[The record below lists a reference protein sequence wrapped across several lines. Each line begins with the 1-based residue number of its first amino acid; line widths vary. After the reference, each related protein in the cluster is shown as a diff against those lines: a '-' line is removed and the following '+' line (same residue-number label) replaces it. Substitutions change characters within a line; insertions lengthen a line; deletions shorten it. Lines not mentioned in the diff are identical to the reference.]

1 MSKHQPVSHL
11 ELRELGFALQ
21 SLGAAGVVDGSSDG
35 LCDALFKLNL
45 INRRSDKD
53 AVATNRLFGL
63 GPTLKIQ
70 SAVRRV
76 LSLQS
81 DYRLHLL
88 TLLLESVNQFTDD
101 QSMAETV
108 EQLDHVSPELLI
120 LAKTPATQEKATDQ
134 FNSWDTSL
142 WQAPDAVTL
151 LSKVIESPSDF
162 PALPDGT
169 VTAVGFD
176 WLTWATPP
184 SNPAPAPWA
193 DSEPLNSPLATARHP
208 FWGAMVAT
216 LDACTGDYEWQ
227 SLILRGGLLRSQ
239 HRTLG
244 KAAVV
249 MESLWR
255 RELGL
260 YPAPPLIVPE
270 SIPFTPGK
278 PLPWLQLALDQL
290 AEKGIAVESE
300 GSWRLTDGFRTQLMK
315 DDEHMIAFEAVRQR
329 SYRLA
334 QAAQKIT
341 ETANEVVAS

>member
-1 MSKHQPVSHL
+1 MS
-11 ELRELGFALQ
+11 
-21 SLGAAGVVDGSSDG
+21 
-35 LCDALFKLNL
+35 
-45 INRRSDKD
+45 
-53 AVATNRLFGL
+53 
-63 GPTLKIQ
+63 

-76 LSLQS
+76 LSLQP
-81 DYRLHLL
+81 DYRAHLL
-88 TLLLESVNQFTDD
+88 TLVLAAVRLLTDD
-101 QSMAETV
+101 QSLAKTIQ
-108 EQLDHVSPELLI
+108 QLDHLSPELL
-120 LAKTPATQEKATDQ
+120 TPAMAPSPPHELMEQ
-134 FNSWDTSL
+134 FRAWDSSV

-151 LSKVIESPSDF
+151 LSKVVESPADF
-162 PALPDGT
+162 AVVPDGP
-169 VTAVGFD
+169 VIAVGFD
-176 WLTWATPP
+176 WFNWATPP
-184 SNPAPAPWA
+184 SIPAPAPWA

-208 FWGAMVAT
+208 FWGALVAT

-278 PLPWLQLALDQL
+278 PLPWLQLALEQL

-334 QAAQKIT
+334 RSAQKIT
-341 ETANEVVAS
+341 EAANEVVAS